1 MYTRQCTYMF
11 AAAHRTL
18 HASQVHSTITNQKLI
33 HSIWGALP
41 DQIQANA
48 QVTLHLYFSGSYPI
62 HTNRL
67 AIQ

>member
-48 QVTLHLYFSGSYPI
+48 QVTLHIL
-62 HTNRL
+62 
-67 AIQ
+67 